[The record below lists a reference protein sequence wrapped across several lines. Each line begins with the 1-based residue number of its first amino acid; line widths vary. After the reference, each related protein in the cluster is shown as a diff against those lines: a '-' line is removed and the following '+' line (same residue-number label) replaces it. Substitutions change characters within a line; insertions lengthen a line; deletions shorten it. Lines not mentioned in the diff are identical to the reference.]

1 VEPAYALNAQ
11 GSFSTAPIDMG
22 AAADKVYLTI
32 YATGVQAA
40 GLANVAVTV
49 NGVSTPVLYAG
60 NAGFAG
66 VDQVNVQLPA
76 SLAGSGTVALQL
88 TASGIAAN
96 TVQIAIK

>member
-1 VEPAYALNAQ
+1 
-11 GSFSTAPIDMG
+11 MG
-22 AAADKVYLTI
+22 ATPDKVYLTL
-32 YATGVQAA
+32 YATGVAGA

-60 NAGFAG
+60 SAGYAG

-88 TASGIAAN
+88 TAGGILAN
-96 TVQIAIK
+96 TVQIAIQ